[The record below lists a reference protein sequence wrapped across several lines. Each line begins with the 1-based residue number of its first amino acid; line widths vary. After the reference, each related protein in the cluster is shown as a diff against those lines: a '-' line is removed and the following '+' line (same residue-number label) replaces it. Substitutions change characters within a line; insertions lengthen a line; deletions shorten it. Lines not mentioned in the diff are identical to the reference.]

1 MAFLGVSPYLYY
13 ADGAAALDWME
24 SVFGFGPSKRDL
36 NDDGT
41 VSEAEIVVGSGKV
54 HICGRAPDDG
64 HRELLIVS
72 VDDVDALYE
81 RVSQS
86 LEDPVDP
93 PKDTGYGPRALVVD
107 DPWGYHWYF
116 WQGDAQY
123 T

>member
-24 SVFGFGPSKRDL
+24 RVFGFGPSKRDL
-36 NDDGT
+36 NDDDT
-41 VSEAEIVVGSGKV
+41 VAEAEIIVGPSQV
-54 HICGRAPDDG
+54 HVCGRAPDGD
-64 HRELLIVS
+64 HRELVIVG

-81 RVSQS
+81 RVSAE
-86 LEDPVDP
+86 LDDPLDP
-93 PKDTGYGPRALVVD
+93 PKDSGYGPRVLAVD

-116 WQGDAQY
+116 WQGEAQY